1 MSASTG
7 QESAAPSADFAGGT
21 IVDVAELELLHEP
34 VAREQD
40 GGGHPTIGAVGLGS
54 LGGTDFGVWEMSTG
68 TMFDVEAE
76 EIFVVIAGRGHVVIE
91 PSCSLAG
98 QRVELGPGTL
108 MRLSEGMKTVW
119 TITETLRKVYVT
131 PSCPSGHT
139 PSEGTQP

>member
-7 QESAAPSADFAGGT
+7 QESTAPSPDLAGGN
-21 IVDVAELELLHEP
+21 IVDVAALGLFHEP

-40 GGGHPTIGAVGLGS
+40 GGGHPTTGAVGLGS

-76 EIFVVIAGRGHVVIE
+76 EIFIVTAGCGHVVIE
-91 PSCSLAG
+91 PFGGLAG

-108 MRLSEGMKTVW
+108 MRLSEGMKTAW

-131 PSCPSGHT
+131 PSSPSGDT